1 MTMQTKP
8 LRATQAVTKRPSAAS
23 AHTPASID
31 NYEPH
36 SRDRA
41 RASHHYHEVVVGKTA
56 TGQYGDKA
64 VESLNPTQAAPA
76 VRSFP
81 GLANG

>member
-1 MTMQTKP
+1 MIKP
-8 LRATQAVTKRPSAAS
+8 LYSVTKRPSAAS
-23 AHTPASID
+23 AHPPASIV

-41 RASHHYHEVVVGKTA
+41 RASHHYHEVVVGRTA
-56 TGQYGDKA
+56 TGQFGDRA

-81 GLANG
+81 GLAMG

>member
-1 MTMQTKP
+1 MTAQTKP
-8 LRATQAVTKRPSAAS
+8 LRATQAATHKPSAAS
-23 AHTPASID
+23 AHPPASTD
-31 NYEPH
+31 MYEPH

-41 RASHHYHEVVVGKTA
+41 RASRRYHEVVVGRTD
-56 TGQYGDKA
+56 TGQFGDKA